1 MLSAHINLILNSFNG
16 QPDMQILH
24 KNILQSFNMLT
35 ADISSVFY
43 CYNTATACW
52 EAVVGLAGLGH
63 ISVLCDTVDLMPSLL
78 HPHSIC
84 SI

>member
-1 MLSAHINLILNSFNG
+1 MFNKDGIVLQNFIQIITYRYVIWCMNICIVMMLSAQINLNNFNG

-43 CYNTATACW
+43 NTDSCLWLKT
-52 EAVVGLAGLGH
+52 LY
-63 ISVLCDTVDLMPSLL
+63 IK
-78 HPHSIC
+78 
-84 SI
+84 

>member
-1 MLSAHINLILNSFNG
+1 MLSAHINLILNNFNG

-52 EAVVGLAGLGH
+52 EAVECSRFGWIRTH
-63 ISVLCDTVDLMPSLL
+63 F
-78 HPHSIC
+78 SIM
-84 SI
+84 